1 VKLRDNFKG
10 QFKKRTLVL
19 LEKPIMKKVYL
30 LLLIAVFYRTGDVSG
45 QATAP
50 KYSNEFLNI
59 GIGARSFGMSNAS
72 TAITNDVTA
81 AYWNPAGLLGIG
93 RKYEVSLMHS
103 EYFAGIAKYDYAGFA
118 TQIDSQSVLGL
129 SVIRFGIDDIPDT
142 RFLYDANG
150 SINYNNIKYFSA
162 ADYAF
167 LLSYARKSS
176 FLPGLRL
183 GANFKVIHRIVGNF
197 ANCWGF
203 GLDAGAQYEVKGW
216 KFGLMARDITSTF
229 NAWTHNTELVKDVYS
244 QTGNVIPSNSIE
256 ITLPRLVLGAARDF
270 KIGKKIGILASADL
284 INTFDGKRNTIIKT
298 GLISTDPNLGLEI
311 DYQKIVFL
319 RMGAGNIQKIKDFDN
334 KSFTS
339 IQPNFGL
346 GIKINRFAIDYALT
360 NISGSQSLYSNVFSL
375 KIGLD

>member
-1 VKLRDNFKG
+1 
-10 QFKKRTLVL
+10 
-19 LEKPIMKKVYL
+19 L
-30 LLLIAVFYRTGDVSG
+30 LLLLTVLYRAGDVSG

-59 GIGARSFGMSNAS
+59 GVGARSFGMSNAS
-72 TAITNDVTA
+72 TAITNDVTS

-93 RKYEVSLMHS
+93 KKYEVSLMHS

-162 ADYAF
+162 SDYAF

-183 GANFKVIHRIVGNF
+183 GANFKIIHRIVGNF
-197 ANCWGF
+197 ANSWGF

-216 KFGLMARDITSTF
+216 SLGLMARDVTSTF
-229 NAWTHNTELVKDVYS
+229 NAWTHNTELVKDVYT
-244 QTGNVIPSNSIE
+244 QTGNAIPSNSIE
-256 ITLPRLVLGAARDF
+256 ITLPRLIFGAARDF
-270 KIGKKIGILASADL
+270 KITKKIGLLASVDL
-284 INTFDGKRNTIIKT
+284 INTFDGKRNVLIKT
-298 GLISTDPNLGLEI
+298 GLISMDPNLGVEI
-311 DYQKIVFL
+311 DYHKTVYL
-319 RMGAGNIQKIKDFDN
+319 RMGIGNIQKIKDFDN

-346 GIKINRFAIDYALT
+346 GLKINRFSVDYALT

-375 KIGLD
+375 KIGLN

>member
-1 VKLRDNFKG
+1 
-10 QFKKRTLVL
+10 
-19 LEKPIMKKVYL
+19 MKKVYL
-30 LLLIAVFYRTGDVSG
+30 LLLVAVFYRTGDVSG

-59 GIGARSFGMSNAS
+59 GVGARSFGMSNAS

-81 AYWNPAGLLGIG
+81 AYWNPAGLLGIS

-150 SINYNNIKYFSA
+150 SINYSNIKYFSA

-203 GLDAGAQYEVKGW
+203 GLDAGAQYELKGW

-298 GLISTDPNLGLEI
+298 GLISMDPNLGLEI

-319 RMGAGNIQKIKDFDN
+319 RMGIGNIQKIKDFDN